1 MILSNIFQQHGALH
15 CLFAATELLVYFM
28 NGNLPTPNYSHM
40 LLLSLLLAVIFN
52 KKLSCHRQTVQ
63 CFVSL
68 NISQSHSSSFNLT
81 PLCRAHLCSYLYTSV
96 TMSLP
101 QRIRGF
107 TTMCYINQL
116 FTYLLTYSYR
126 CRCIKHQIMA
136 LH

>member
-1 MILSNIFQQHGALH
+1 
-15 CLFAATELLVYFM
+15 
-28 NGNLPTPNYSHM
+28 
-40 LLLSLLLAVIFN
+40 
-52 KKLSCHRQTVQ
+52 
-63 CFVSL
+63 
-68 NISQSHSSSFNLT
+68 
-81 PLCRAHLCSYLYTSV
+81 LYTSV

-136 LH
+136 LHWNRCWHSI